1 MDRAPV
7 SCRVNGTERG
17 EPPHLSEGSTLAV
30 ARGSPPSQEGSR
42 AEVADRWFR
51 SGHARADTERGASLD
66 RARRRM
72 LLLILV
78 LVSVALVPLFG
89 GHPQS
94 LAEIRLRSIG
104 LLLAAVG
111 LQAGLVL
118 FPGGTNVL
126 RLGGYIGSHVLAAGF
141 LVRNS
146 KVPGLWLIALG
157 AALNFS
163 AIVANGGVMPAAPSA
178 MS

>member
-1 MDRAPV
+1 
-7 SCRVNGTERG
+7 
-17 EPPHLSEGSTLAV
+17 
-30 ARGSPPSQEGSR
+30 
-42 AEVADRWFR
+42 
-51 SGHARADTERGASLD
+51 
-66 RARRRM
+66 M
-72 LLLILV
+72 LLLSLV

-126 RLGGYIGSHVLAAGF
+126 RIGVYIGSYVLAAGF

-178 MS
+178 MSVAGLPLHLQVYSNSIPLQSPQLALFGDIFAIPASWPFANVY